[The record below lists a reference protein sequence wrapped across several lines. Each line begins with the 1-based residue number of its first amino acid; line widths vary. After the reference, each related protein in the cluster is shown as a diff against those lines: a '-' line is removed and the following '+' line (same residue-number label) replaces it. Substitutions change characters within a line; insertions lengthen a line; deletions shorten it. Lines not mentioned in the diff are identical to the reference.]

1 MTKIMTVG
9 AMFLALAL
17 FGCDSPEEPES
28 ARETEERIQ
37 EKTKPVAE
45 EGAETEEQ
53 REEAL
58 KEAAK
63 ETEKAAEAAADKTE
77 DMMAEAEG
85 ETEEAIEATE
95 EKATEVSEETTEAA
109 GKAAEEVEEAVSP
122 ETLVLEASFGD
133 ITFPHAMHSNAYD
146 CTTCHGE
153 GEPGLLGLEKD
164 EAHSLCKGCH
174 EEEGAGPTGC
184 KDCHGS

>member
-1 MTKIMTVG
+1 MTRIMTVG
-9 AMFLALAL
+9 AMFLALVL
-17 FGCDSPEEPES
+17 FGCDSSDETES
-28 ARETEERIQ
+28 ARDTEERIE
-37 EKTKPVAE
+37 EKTKPVTE

-53 REEAL
+53 REQAL
-58 KEAAK
+58 EEAAK
-63 ETEKAAEAAADKTE
+63 ETEEAAEAAADKTE
-77 DMMAEAEG
+77 EMMAEAEE
-85 ETEEAIEATE
+85 ETEEAVEATE
-95 EKATEVSEETTEAA
+95 EKATEVAEETTEAA

-133 ITFPHAMHSNAYD
+133 VTFPHAMHSNAYD

-153 GEPGLLGLEKD
+153 GEPGLFGLEKD